1 MGKKLTIK
9 LTPREARILWAVL
22 DGALDAGAV
31 EDGMTSEEN
40 AILAPITSKLLRFV
54 DTHRIEASA
63 PIPTGGSG
71 C

>member
-31 EDGMTSEEN
+31 EDGMT
-40 AILAPITSKLLRFV
+40 A
-54 DTHRIEASA
+54 
-63 PIPTGGSG
+63 
-71 C
+71 